1 VATFVVVVVFVQNL
15 KTEQRKHRA
24 EAPPNNLS
32 LVRSVTPSLSRLFG
46 LLLIILLFLFALL
59 STTTS
64 TIINNNNNKSS
75 VKVHPDKHPAHEGA
89 ATVAFQRIS
98 EVSCSRAMLFC
109 EFSRS
114 GCLVCRLITTTF
126 PCQKNTDIYSSVTL
140 LLRLLLLL
148 TRPPLIKGLRR
159 AQGLE

>member
-1 VATFVVVVVFVQNL
+1 MATFVVVVVFVQNL
-15 KTEQRKHRA
+15 KTEQRKYRA

-46 LLLIILLFLFALL
+46 LLLIILLFLFSLL

-64 TIINNNNNKSS
+64 TIINNNNKSS

-114 GCLVCRLITTTF
+114 GCLV
-126 PCQKNTDIYSSVTL
+126 D
-140 LLRLLLLL
+140 
-148 TRPPLIKGLRR
+148 
-159 AQGLE
+159 